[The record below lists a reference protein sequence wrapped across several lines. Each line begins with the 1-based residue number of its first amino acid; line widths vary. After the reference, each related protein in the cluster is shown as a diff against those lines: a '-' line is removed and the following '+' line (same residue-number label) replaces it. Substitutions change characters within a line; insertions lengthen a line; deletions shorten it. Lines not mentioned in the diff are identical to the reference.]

1 MSTKTNA
8 CRPWDDEQVERL
20 KELIAS
26 GASAVRAAAALKR
39 ARSSVQVKA
48 RKIGMPFMAS
58 REAKRL
64 RDAKIAEAESK
75 PMRKHVA
82 PASAEP
88 TQQIDGR

>member
-1 MSTKTNA
+1 MPMSTKTNA
-8 CRPWDDEQVERL
+8 CRPWDDEQVQRL

-58 REAKRL
+58 RDAKRL
-64 RDAKIAEAESK
+64 RDAKIAEAENR
-75 PMRKHVA
+75 PLRTHAA
-82 PASAEP
+82 PASVEP
-88 TQQIDGR
+88 TQQN

>member
-1 MSTKTNA
+1 MPMSAKTNA

-48 RKIGMPFMAS
+48 RKLGMPFMAS
-58 REAKRL
+58 RDVKRL
-64 RDAKIAEAESK
+64 RDAKIAAAES
-75 PMRKHVA
+75 A
-82 PASAEP
+82 PLRATSPQPSE
-88 TQQIDGR
+88 R

>member
-1 MSTKTNA
+1 MPMSTNSNA

-48 RKIGMPFMAS
+48 RKLGMPFMAS
-58 REAKRL
+58 RDAKRL
-64 RDAKIAEAESK
+64 RDAKIAAAESR
-75 PMRKHVA
+75 PLRNSAADHAA
-82 PASAEP
+82 PPLSE
-88 TQQIDGR
+88 G

>member
-1 MSTKTNA
+1 MPMSTKTNA

-48 RKIGMPFMAS
+48 RKLGMPFMAS
-58 REAKRL
+58 RDAKRL
-64 RDAKIAEAESK
+64 RDAKIAAAESL
-75 PMRKHVA
+75 PMRTHSA
-82 PASAEP
+82 PASGE
-88 TQQIDGR
+88 R

>member
-1 MSTKTNA
+1 MPMSVKNNA

-48 RKIGMPFMAS
+48 RKLGMPFMAS
-58 REAKRL
+58 RDAKRI
-64 RDAKIAEAESK
+64 RNAKIAEAES
-75 PMRKHVA
+75 RLA
-82 PASAEP
+82 
-88 TQQIDGR
+88 R

>member
-1 MSTKTNA
+1 MPISTKSNA
-8 CRPWDDEQVERL
+8 CRPWDDEQVQRL

-58 REAKRL
+58 RDAKRL
-64 RDAKIAEAESK
+64 RDAKIAEAESR
-75 PMRKHVA
+75 PMRARAA
-82 PASAEP
+82 PVNLEP
-88 TQQIDGR
+88 TQRS